1 MAKITFKIWLLIAV
15 VGLSLI
21 SIFSLPPI
29 FLEKGVVV
37 TSVEKNTTIFQE
49 GLRQGM
55 IITKINDQD
64 IETFQDYTS
73 AMESFA
79 NSIPEKTETLETNST
94 LNETET
100 LETNSTLNETET
112 LETNSIPNEKAKL
125 EIITKTTDIV
135 SLFSP
140 EIINHIVVKEI
151 PSTRIKTGLDLQG
164 GARALVKADVSLTEG
179 QLNDLIS
186 VSEQRLNIYGLS
198 DVKFFKVTQSTGEKL
213 MGVEIA
219 GSSPEDLENLIAQQG
234 KFEAKI
240 GNQTVF
246 TGGDEDITH
255 VGRTGQDAIIS
266 ECFPLENQ
274 QEACNFQ
281 FVIFLSEQAAQ
292 RHADITDQLSLNG
305 SYLNQTIDFYI
316 DSLKTSSLNIGSD
329 LKGNVATQIQI
340 SGSEI
345 GITRKE
351 AIDNTKAEM
360 KKLQTILITGS
371 LPYKLEIVKIDRIS
385 PRLGEQ
391 FTKQTLLAGLFA
403 VIAVSLIVF
412 IRYRKI
418 KASIALITVS
428 LSEVLIILGVATL
441 INWNLDLPSIAGII
455 AAIGTG
461 IDSQLVILDEAQDK
475 NESIKQRI
483 KKALFIIVTAFTT
496 TFVAL
501 IPLTGFL
508 GFMGIGA
515 ASAGLLKG
523 FAVTTLIGITTGVLI
538 SRPAF
543 ADIASQLESD

>member
-1 MAKITFKIWLLIAV
+1 MLKTRKDISKMAKITIRIWILIIV

-21 SIFSLPPI
+21 SIFSIPPI
-29 FLEKGVVV
+29 FLEKGLIVR
-37 TSVEKNTTIFQE
+37 SIEQNSTIFEQ

-55 IITKINDQD
+55 VIIQINNQP
-64 IETFQDYTS
+64 IETFEDYS
-73 AMESFA
+73 KAMESFVE
-79 NSIPEKTETLETNST
+79 SITD
-94 LNETET
+94 
-100 LETNSTLNETET
+100 
-112 LETNSIPNEKAKL
+112 EKAKL
-125 EIITKTTDIV
+125 EIITKEAVFVDLFSEKVVDDIV
-135 SLFSP
+135 V
-140 EIINHIVVKEI
+140 EEI
-151 PSTRIKTGLDLQG
+151 PNTRIKTGLDLRG
-164 GARALVKADVSLTEG
+164 GVRALVKADVQLNEE

-186 VSEQRLNIYGLS
+186 VSEQRLNVYGLS

-246 TGGDEDITH
+246 VGGNEDITH

-266 ECFPLENQ
+266 ECFEIEGG
-274 QEACNFQ
+274 EACNFR
-281 FVIFLSEQAAQ
+281 FVIFLSEKAAQ
-292 RHADITDQLSLNG
+292 RHADITDQLAVNG

-316 DSLKTSSLNIGSD
+316 DEIKTSSLNIGSD

-340 SGSEI
+340 SGSES
-345 GITRKE
+345 GLTRKE
-351 AIDNTKAEM
+351 AIDNTKLEM

-371 LPYKLEIVKIDRIS
+371 LPYKLEIVKLDRIS

-391 FTKQTLLAGLFA
+391 FTKQILMAGLFA
-403 VIAVSLIVF
+403 VISVSLVVF

-418 KASIALITVS
+418 KASIALISVS
-428 LSEVLIILGVATL
+428 LSEVLIILGFATL
-441 INWNLDLPSIAGII
+441 IGWNLDLPSIAGII
-455 AAIGTG
+455 AAIGIG
-461 IDSQLVILDEAQDK
+461 IDSQLVILDEAR
-475 NESIKQRI
+475 NHHESIKQRI
-483 KKALFIIVTAFTT
+483 KKALFIIVTSFTT

-515 ASAGLLKG
+515 ASAGMLKG
-523 FAVTTLIGITTGVLI
+523 FAITTLIGITIGVLI